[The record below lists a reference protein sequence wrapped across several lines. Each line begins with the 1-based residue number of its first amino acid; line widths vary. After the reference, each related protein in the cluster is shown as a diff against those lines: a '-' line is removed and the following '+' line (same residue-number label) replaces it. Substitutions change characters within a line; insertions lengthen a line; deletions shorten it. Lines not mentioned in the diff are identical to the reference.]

1 MEYISPHSLAQLPS
15 LVFYKYKQK
24 TKKEPLRFFF
34 WDAKLKFFHTV
45 LQRITNGNKS
55 KTELCSND

>member
-24 TKKEPLRFFF
+24 TKNKKRATAVLFLGEMEFFQTIQHR
-34 WDAKLKFFHTV
+34 D
-45 LQRITNGNKS
+45 GY
-55 KTELCSND
+55 